1 MRRDHFKEEH
11 ILFRDA
17 VKRFAAEEI
26 APHNDHWEEQGIC
39 DRSMYTAAANFG
51 FLGPQVDEKYG
62 GVGIND
68 FRYNQILMEEFEF
81 AGVGSAGSGIAMHND
96 IVIPYFIE
104 FCTEEQ
110 KQRWLP
116 GLCSGELVGAIAMT
130 EPSVGSDLGNL
141 RTTATV
147 DGDQY
152 IVNGAKTFISNGIN
166 ADVLVTAVRTA
177 GGGHRGVSLL
187 VIERDMLGFTR
198 GNNLNKI
205 GRHSQDTAELSF
217 ADCAVPLA
225 NRLGEENKGFYYMMF
240 NLAQE
245 RLNIAMS
252 AIAAASYSFD
262 LTLAYIKERE
272 AFGQKIGEFQN
283 TRFIMAEL
291 ATEIKIGQSFVDRC
305 VMAHNDKELTPE
317 EAAMAK
323 MWTTELQKKVN
334 DQCLQLH
341 GGYGYMEDYDIARAW
356 RDGRVQT
363 IYGGTT
369 EIMKEIVSKS
379 LGLSKG

>member
-116 GLCSGELVGAIAMT
+116 GLCSGKLVGAIAMT
-130 EPSVGSDLGNL
+130 DPSVGSDLGNL

-152 IVNGAKTFISNGIN
+152 IVVA
-166 ADVLVTAVRTA
+166 A
-177 GGGHRGVSLL
+177 GGNAQ
-187 VIERDMLGFTR
+187 LGFKY
-198 GNNLNKI
+198 GNNIIAFKL
-205 GRHSQDTAELSF
+205 AE
-217 ADCAVPLA
+217 
-225 NRLGEENKGFYYMMF
+225 
-240 NLAQE
+240 
-245 RLNIAMS
+245 
-252 AIAAASYSFD
+252 
-262 LTLAYIKERE
+262 
-272 AFGQKIGEFQN
+272 
-283 TRFIMAEL
+283 
-291 ATEIKIGQSFVDRC
+291 
-305 VMAHNDKELTPE
+305 
-317 EAAMAK
+317 
-323 MWTTELQKKVN
+323 
-334 DQCLQLH
+334 
-341 GGYGYMEDYDIARAW
+341 
-356 RDGRVQT
+356 
-363 IYGGTT
+363 
-369 EIMKEIVSKS
+369 
-379 LGLSKG
+379 